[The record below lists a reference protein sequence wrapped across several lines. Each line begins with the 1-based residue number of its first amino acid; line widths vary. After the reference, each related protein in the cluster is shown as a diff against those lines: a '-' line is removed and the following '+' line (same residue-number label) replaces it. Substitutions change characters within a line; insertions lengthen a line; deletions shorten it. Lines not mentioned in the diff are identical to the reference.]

1 MTYKSIKWYGVG
13 IGLGMLLGLLGP
25 TTYAG
30 LSDNFDPANTNV
42 TATRAGTDPGPQVLS
57 GGPSNQYLRLVN
69 DTVNNQRNRYSYHM
83 TDEGWYATMTAQFD
97 FSGYSVDQAADG
109 FSFAILPTTR
119 YGASGSGPDLSE
131 SANAAGVFGIGFWVY
146 PSGTNHLSVHWDGRE
161 IVRYYVDP
169 TKVNFANG
177 TWNQAKLTINSI
189 GPGGNVKL
197 ELIGN
202 VTGTPQTVTV
212 FDKYF
217 FGPSGFENRVQFSGR
232 TGGANMDVNLDNIQ
246 VSYSNQITSPPESI
260 TPPANTLV
268 QDFDHLGTTHF
279 VANQYSSSP
288 GPQVLAGGTSG
299 NYLRVIQ
306 QTNNQTNQIAFD
318 RVAMG
323 LYQRIEAEWDFSIL
337 SGADGGAFA
346 LLNTGW
352 EGITGPVSNPSPA
365 WEEPRF
371 ANGFAIG
378 FDVYANIHDISL
390 NWNGQQVVEVS
401 DYDYRGSTF
410 QHAYAV
416 IDFVSGGANVSL
428 KIGST
433 PIFTNYFIAG
443 MTPYESR
450 VAFGGRTGGVNTNF
464 DLDNITVR
472 WLSAVAPTDPFH
484 WRGITGD
491 YNVAGNWTN
500 GILPTGNDPAVIDV
514 GVATGTVNLQ
524 GTGSLT
530 VTGSGGLNANSI
542 QVAGAAGT
550 QGQLILSG
558 KGQVRSNGDFYV
570 ANGNGAVGNV
580 SIAEN
585 ASLTVNGEYTVIGR
599 GGQGHVVQNGGTVN
613 VKRLHVAESTGSAG
627 STYTLHSGVLTT
639 INKVEV
645 GRTELGTFTQNGGT
659 VTINNDLYIANKQ
672 EGGGTPGGSTYKITD
687 GTLTVPGLHT
697 VVGRGDDGHFI
708 QDGGTVNLKRLFVS
722 EFGGSADSTYTMNA
736 GTLTLS
742 QRMEVGRSELGTF
755 IQTGGVVN
763 ALAVEASPDD
773 FSIMIGRYGS
783 GVYNLQGGTLNVG
796 VLRKGSSGQFNFTG
810 GTLHAS
816 TVAFD
821 LIHDGGVLAPGNSVG
836 MTTIQ
841 GNYQQMPDGILEIE
855 INGFDQGDQGLVG
868 VAGDKI
874 GYDWVNVSGSAT
886 VQGDLQIVLLDGFRP
901 QTGDTFD
908 VLTAAGG
915 ITDNGLKLIWD
926 DDLLLPAQYWTHEIV
941 SGEGTGQILQLQVGV
956 PEPATA
962 GLALAGV
969 FCLLAWIASRRP
981 AAKRL
986 KRVLDAK

>member
-1 MTYKSIKWYGVG
+1 MTYKSMKWYGVG
-13 IGLGMLLGLLGP
+13 IGLGMLLGLIGP
-25 TTYAG
+25 TYAG
-30 LSDNFDPANTNV
+30 LTDNFDPPNTNV
-42 TATRAGTDPGPQVLS
+42 TATQVGTDPGPRVLS
-57 GGPSNQYLRLVN
+57 GGPSGQYLRLVN
-69 DTVNNQRNRYSYHM
+69 DGVNNQRNRYSYDR
-83 TDEGWYATMTAQFD
+83 TDTGWYSTMTAQFD

-109 FSFAILPTTR
+109 FSFAILPTTL
-119 YGASGSGPDLSE
+119 YGASGSGPNLSE
-131 SANAAGVFGIGFWVY
+131 SASAAGVFGIGFWVY
-146 PSGTNHLSVHWDGRE
+146 PSGTNHLSVHWDNRE

-202 VTGTPQTVTV
+202 VNDTEPQTVTV

-232 TGGANMDVNLDNIQ
+232 TGGADMDVNLDNIQ
-246 VSYSNQITSPPESI
+246 VSYSNPIASPPGSI

-288 GPQVLAGGTSG
+288 GPQVLAGGPSG

-346 LLNTGW
+346 LVNTGW
-352 EGITGPVSNPSPA
+352 EGITGPVSNPPV
-365 WEEPRF
+365 WEEPNI
-371 ANGFAIG
+371 ANAFCIG
-378 FDVYANIHDISL
+378 FDVYPDICDISL
-390 NWNGQQVVEVS
+390 HWNGQEVATYS
-401 DYDYRGSTF
+401 TYDYRNAWRT
-410 QHAYAV
+410 AKAV
-416 IDFVSGGANVSL
+416 IEFVSGGANVSL
-428 KIGST
+428 TVGGTS
-433 PIFTNYFIAG
+433 IFTNYFIPG
-443 MTPYESR
+443 MIPYESR
-450 VAFGGRTGGVNTNF
+450 VAFGGRTGGATTNF

-472 WLSAVAPTDPFH
+472 WLNAVSAPTDPIH

-491 YNVAGNWTN
+491 YNGAANWTN
-500 GILPTGNDPAVIDV
+500 NILPTGNDPAVIDV

-530 VTGSGGLNANSI
+530 VTGYGGLNASSI

-558 KGQVRSNGDFYV
+558 NARVRSNGDFYV
-570 ANGNGAVGNV
+570 ANGTGAVGNV

-585 ASLTVNGEYTVIGR
+585 ASLTVNGEYTIIGR
-599 GGQGHVVQNGGTVN
+599 GGEGHVVQNGGTVN
-613 VKRLHVAESTGSAG
+613 VRRLRVAESAGSAG
-627 STYTLHSGVLTT
+627 STYTLNSGALTT
-639 INKVEV
+639 SYIVEV
-645 GRTELGTFTQNGGT
+645 GRTELATFTQNGGT
-659 VTINNDLYIANKQ
+659 VTINSDMYIANKQ
-672 EGGGTPGGSTYKITD
+672 EGGGTPGGSTYKITN
-687 GTLTVPGLHT
+687 GTLTVTGTHT
-697 VVGRGDDGHFI
+697 VVGRGDDGHFV

-755 IQTGGVVN
+755 TQTGGVVN

-773 FSIMIGRYGS
+773 FSIMIGRYGP

-796 VLRKGSSGQFNFTG
+796 VLCKGSTGQFNFTG

-821 LIHDGGVLAPGNSVG
+821 LIHNGGVLAPGNSVG

-841 GNYQQMPDGILEIE
+841 GNYQQMLNGILEIE

-868 VAGDKI
+868 AAGDKI

-886 VQGDLQIVLLDGFRP
+886 LQGDLQIVLLDGFRP

-926 DDLLLPAQYWTHEIV
+926 DDLLLPAQYWTHQIV
-941 SGEGTGQILQLQVGV
+941 SGEGTEQILQLQVGV
-956 PEPATA
+956 PEPGTA

-969 FCLLAWIASRRP
+969 LCLLAWSASRRP
-981 AAKRL
+981 AAKRV